1 MTAIDLVG
9 ADPVVSAAMAGDE
22 PAFAALVRRH
32 RRAVQAHCY
41 RMLGSLEEAE
51 DLAQEAFLRAWRRRE
66 TFRENASFRPWL
78 FRIATNLCLT
88 ALERRRHWVD
98 ADLPEHLEPA
108 APSDTGAEV
117 VAKETVE
124 LVLLVA
130 ARHLPPRQRAVL
142 FVTDVLGWPARDT
155 AHLLGTSVASV
166 NSALQRARTTLRMH
180 LPERL
185 EWHADAA

>member
-1 MTAIDLVG
+1 
-9 ADPVVSAAMAGDE
+9 VVAAAMAGDE
-22 PAFAALVRRH
+22 PAFAELVRRH

-66 TFRENASFRPWL
+66 TFREHASFRPWL

-88 ALERRRHWVD
+88 ALQRRRHLVD
-98 ADLPEHLEPA
+98 TDLPERLEPVA
-108 APSDTGAEV
+108 SSDTGAEV

-124 LVLLVA
+124 LALLVA

-142 FVTDVLGWPARDT
+142 FTTDVLGWPARDT
-155 AHLLGTSVASV
+155 ARLLGTSVASV
-166 NSALQRARTTLRMH
+166 TSALQRARATLRKH

-185 EWHADAA
+185 EWKADQHADAA